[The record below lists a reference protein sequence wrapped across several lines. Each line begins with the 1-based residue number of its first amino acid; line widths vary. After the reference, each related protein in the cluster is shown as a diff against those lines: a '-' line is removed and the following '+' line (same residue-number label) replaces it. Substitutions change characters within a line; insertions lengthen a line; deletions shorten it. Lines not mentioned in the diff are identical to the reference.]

1 MKEVFIRGNDER
13 SSEVIKVLENL
24 GGKRDCNSIGTGYYY
39 LYYLDK
45 DNYITSIHQSETLG
59 LVMQKYFEELH
70 LPEPIKEL
78 PNTWEE
84 WCKKCVRDEFVYI
97 DGYGD
102 AVPISSPFAPIIC
115 PTAYKNLIKDE
126 PRAKAFIAL
135 MQLMNLR
142 DEYRQGWKPNYD
154 DNSDKY
160 VITYYNTA
168 ITCDMFIHYNA
179 ILSFQSAEIRDKFY
193 ANFKDLI
200 EQAKEFI

>member
-84 WCKKCVRDEFVYI
+84 WCAKNKSNKFVYI
-97 DGYGD
+97 RKDSEIKTFIV
-102 AVPISSPFAPIIC
+102 AVDEVLDPIQDRNAIRGES
-115 PTAYKNLIKDE
+115 
-126 PRAKAFIAL
+126 RAESFLAL

-160 VITYYNTA
+160 VITYYKTA

>member
-70 LPEPIKEL
+70 LPEKKEL
-78 PNTWEE
+78 PNSWEE
-84 WCKKCVRDEFVYI
+84 WIKQNPMVKDEYFIGINSDIHHIEEMNRINGLDNHLI
-97 DGYGD
+97 DTQKD
-102 AVPISSPFAPIIC
+102 AEAILA
-115 PTAYKNLIKDE
+115 LIKLK
-126 PRAKAFIAL
+126 R
-135 MQLMNLR
+135 LR
-142 DEYRQGWKPNYD
+142 DEYRQGWEPNYGD
-154 DNSDKY
+154 HSDKY
-160 VITYYNTA
+160 VIICHKTA

>member
-70 LPEPIKEL
+70 LPEKKEL
-78 PNTWEE
+78 PNSWEE
-84 WCKKCVRDEFVYI
+84 WIKQNPMVRDEYFI
-97 DGYGD
+97 G
-102 AVPISSPFAPIIC
+102 ISSDIHHIEKMNRINGIDNHLIDTQKDAEAIL
-115 PTAYKNLIKDE
+115 ALIKLK
-126 PRAKAFIAL
+126 R
-135 MQLMNLR
+135 LR
-142 DEYRQGWKPNYD
+142 DTYRQGWEPDYVD
-154 DNSDKY
+154 DSDKY
-160 VITYYNTA
+160 VITYHKTA
-168 ITCDMFIHYNA
+168 IKCDMFIHYNA

-193 ANFKDLI
+193 SNFKDLI

>member
-70 LPEPIKEL
+70 LPEKKEL
-78 PNTWEE
+78 PNSWEE
-84 WCKKCVRDEFVYI
+84 WIKQNPMVKDEYFI
-97 DGYGD
+97 G
-102 AVPISSPFAPIIC
+102 ISSDIHHIEEMNRINGIDNHLIDTQKDAEAIL
-115 PTAYKNLIKDE
+115 ALIKLK
-126 PRAKAFIAL
+126 R
-135 MQLMNLR
+135 LR
-142 DEYRQGWKPNYD
+142 DTYRQGWEPNYGD
-154 DNSDKY
+154 HSDKY
-160 VITYYNTA
+160 VITYYKTA
-168 ITCDMFIHYNA
+168 ITCDMFMHYNA
-179 ILSFQSAEIRDKFY
+179 ILSFQSADIRDKFY